1 MMTLD
6 KIKIHGIHGNDRLT
20 AGSIAHESL
29 CVVKL
34 IKMYDE
40 LVSAYKLRHEV
51 FCEEL
56 GWVPPLESGLEVDQY
71 DDKAVSFGVFNRHNT
86 LMAYIRLI
94 SSKNTYMIEKDFSIL
109 VDPTHSIR
117 KSRDTAETS
126 RVCVASDFRNQT
138 FIINSEIFDISMLL
152 FKGVY
157 LWCLENGI
165 RYIYTVV
172 ELKMLRYLRGKGFP
186 CNLIGK
192 PITMPDG
199 TRAAA
204 VIMDWREFEA
214 VNHDKRPN
222 LWEWFSQVQPVP
234 CLSR

>member
-1 MMTLD
+1 M
-6 KIKIHGIHGNDRLT
+6 
-20 AGSIAHESL
+20 
-29 CVVKL
+29 
-34 IKMYDE
+34 
-40 LVSAYKLRHEV
+40 

-126 RVCVASDFRNQT
+126 RVCVASGFRNQT
-138 FIINSEIFDISMLL
+138 FTINSEIFDISMLL

-165 RYIYTVV
+165 RVKSSSSTIKFSTKWSRISISHPSCSSVKV
-172 ELKMLRYLRGKGFP
+172 LP
-186 CNLIGK
+186 SQ
-192 PITMPDG
+192 
-199 TRAAA
+199 
-204 VIMDWREFEA
+204 
-214 VNHDKRPN
+214 KRN
-222 LWEWFSQVQPVP
+222 KFFQLCSLEISRLVQQNIDLLFWIQDSSQ
-234 CLSR
+234 S